1 MTRIC
6 GCLMAAF
13 AFIAFSGT
21 ARAGKGALP
30 GLSAPARTAIGSI
43 SAELKEPATAQVKA
57 GIDGYTDFDAFSSV
71 NDPLYR
77 EGSKELLEQAVKEDA
92 GKKEAPSRALRD
104 APISKAPA
112 APGHAARQLK
122 KRRAVKPLRADPV
135 KAKNTF

>member
-77 EGSKELLEQAVKEDA
+77 EGSKELLEQAVKVTP
-92 GKKEAPSRALRD
+92 GK
-104 APISKAPA
+104 
-112 APGHAARQLK
+112 K
-122 KRRAVKPLRADPV
+122 KRRRGPSATRPSQKPRLRPGMPRGS
-135 KAKNTF
+135 